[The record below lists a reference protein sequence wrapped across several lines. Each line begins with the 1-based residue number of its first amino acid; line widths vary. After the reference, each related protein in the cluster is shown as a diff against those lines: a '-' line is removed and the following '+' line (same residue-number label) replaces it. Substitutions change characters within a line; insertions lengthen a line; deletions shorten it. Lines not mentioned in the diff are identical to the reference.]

1 MACAVHRPGRE
12 VRPMTTPPRRRRS
25 SPSALHAA
33 AVATLLAF
41 GCTTVRAPVSGI
53 APTVAVH
60 GSAAEPQ
67 VELWLESAR
76 DVSPQESAAATAQ
89 ARDALRQALEGRA
102 LGDDDVLVV
111 RAQAVSRTR
120 SHRND
125 QRAAVAGIVVGAVAI
140 AAIVVVAMASGKG
153 GGAPRIGA
161 PARGVARG
169 GVARPGHLPARPVP
183 APVALPHAPAP
194 RVAAPSRGAGGAS
207 VHLDVGVVADV
218 PYEEPAEANGED
230 ALAPAAW
237 APPPPPAAPTER
249 ISTVTLPPPEPLQ
262 VDRRGF
268 FDGDWL
274 RLELRVVDARTGGVR
289 WEKTVAEDVDV
300 RDARKVR
307 RVIDRALAEGEGWYA
322 PAAGAY

>member
-1 MACAVHRPGRE
+1 
-12 VRPMTTPPRRRRS
+12 MTTPPTGRRRIN
-25 SPSALHAA
+25 PSALHAA
-33 AVATLLAF
+33 AAATLLTF

-76 DVSPQESAAATAQ
+76 GVSPQESAAATAQ
-89 ARDALRQALEGRA
+89 ARDALRQALEGRS

-125 QRAAVAGIVVGAVAI
+125 QRAAVAGIVVGAVAV

-153 GGAPRIGA
+153 GGAPKLGA
-161 PARGVARG
+161 PARGVARAG
-169 GVARPGHLPARPVP
+169 GVARPGHVPVRAVP
-183 APVALPHAPAP
+183 APVAVPHAPAP
-194 RVAAPSRGAGGAS
+194 RVAAAPSRSSGGAS
-207 VHLDVGVVADV
+207 VQLDVGVVADGR
-218 PYEEPAEANGED
+218 YEEPAAADGEEAI
-230 ALAPAAW
+230 APAAW
-237 APPPPPAAPTER
+237 APPPPPAPPAER
-249 ISTVTLPPPEPLQ
+249 ISAVTLPPPEPLQ
-262 VDRRGF
+262 LDRRGF

-274 RLELRVVDARTGGVR
+274 RLELRVVDARTGEVR

-300 RDARKVR
+300 RDVRKVR
-307 RVIDRALAEGEGWYA
+307 RVVDRALAESDGWTA
-322 PAAGAY
+322 PAAAY